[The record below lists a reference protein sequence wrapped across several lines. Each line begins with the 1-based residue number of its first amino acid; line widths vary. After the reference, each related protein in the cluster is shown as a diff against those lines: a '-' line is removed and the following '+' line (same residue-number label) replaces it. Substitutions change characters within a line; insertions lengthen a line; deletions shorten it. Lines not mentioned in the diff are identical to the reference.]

1 MKKIIIPIVVAVVV
15 GLGYF
20 IWTRNTPV
28 DKPEATISAIPDI
41 RPAISQ
47 TPTHSPIPSNQAPA
61 VSPIKAPAP
70 VTHNITIQNFAFSQ
84 KSITLKK
91 EDMVMWTNKDSA
103 PHTVTGESG
112 GLSSP
117 TLNANGTYSFTFN
130 NTGTFNYHCAFHPS
144 MTGTIIVI
152 Q

>member
-1 MKKIIIPIVVAVVV
+1 MKKIIIPIVVTVVV

-20 IWTRNTPV
+20 IWTRNAPV

-41 RPAISQ
+41 IPAISQ
-47 TPTHSPIPSNQAPA
+47 TSTPSATPDNQMPT

-70 VTHNITIQNFAFSQ
+70 VTQNVTIQNFAFSQ

-91 EDMVMWTNKDSA
+91 GDMVMWTNKDSA

-117 TLNANGTYSFTFN
+117 TLNANGTYSFIFN
-130 NTGTFNYHCAFHPS
+130 NAGTFNYHCAFHPS
-144 MTGTIIVI
+144 MTGTITVN
-152 Q
+152 